1 MKRLIFFCAA
11 ILLAFPLGGCDSAQ
25 TSAEVYLDSGIA
37 DSGEGLTLYFEEEE
51 AAAQALEEIY
61 ETVDVRG
68 LAFANR
74 DQLKNKFFINPDYLE
89 EFHVKYASGRYGV
102 ADVFLLK
109 PYPEYRADVRES
121 LEQVK
126 VSRVKEF
133 ENFDIYNSYRIA
145 QDAVIFEQGEYV
157 VMLMLDDTETA
168 RAVINRHLPQ

>member
-1 MKRLIFFCAA
+1 M
-11 ILLAFPLGGCDSAQ
+11 
-25 TSAEVYLDSGIA
+25 
-37 DSGEGLTLYFEEEE
+37 
-51 AAAQALEEIY
+51 
-61 ETVDVRG
+61 
-68 LAFANR
+68 
-74 DQLKNKFFINPDYLE
+74 
-89 EFHVKYASGRYGV
+89 KYASGRYGV